1 MNIAILIPS
10 GISMRRE
17 IKILT
22 EQGHTCRYYSFISTF
37 IAGSKRER
45 FDLALVS
52 WCLNGPRMAEVVRE
66 LRRIRGEDLPVI
78 LLDPPSNTADDEFL
92 AELGVDACYRKK
104 RDPKALIRCIERV
117 MSQADLSTRRMEEAE
132 KAEEA
137 EEAEEVPILL
147 TLVS

>member
-17 IKILT
+17 IKVLT

-37 IAGSKRER
+37 IAGAKRNQ

-66 LRRIRGEDLPVI
+66 LRQIHGEDLPVI

-92 AELGVDACYRKK
+92 TQLGVDACHRKE
-104 RDPKALIRCIERV
+104 RDPNALIRCIERV
-117 MSQADLSTRRMEEAE
+117 MSQADLPTQRTEEEEEA
-132 KAEEA
+132 
-137 EEAEEVPILL
+137 EAEEVPVML